1 MNAVAKVALG
11 GLGLG
16 ATGLGYRI
24 GTTLVDNKKGSLTN
38 RADCAAEKIKNDTS
52 ATLKLAVPAGV
63 VAGVAATKPSLL
75 TKIGQAG
82 VKYIRE
88 GAKALGKLF
97 KNPTNAVTKG
107 IANALNAIK
116 RAPKKYGKIGLAI
129 AAGAYVLNAI
139 TKHAYN
145 DGKIEQKYNDT
156 GAIENAT
163 KNLVLNA

>member
-1 MNAVAKVALG
+1 MNGLAKVAVA

-16 ATGLGYRI
+16 ATSLGYR
-24 GTTLVDNKKGSLTN
+24 TVTSLTDSKKGSLTN

-52 ATLKLAVPAGV
+52 ATLKLAVPTAA
-63 VAGVAATKPSLL
+63 VAGAAIAKPGLL
-75 TKIGQAG
+75 SKIGQAG
-82 VKYIRE
+82 VKYLRE

-97 KNPTNAVTKG
+97 KNPTNAVTKA
-107 IANALNAIK
+107 ISSALNAIK

-129 AAGAYVLNAI
+129 AAGAYVLNVL
-139 TKHAYN
+139 TKHARN